1 MKNTHETF
9 FVDDALKCPT
19 SRRTA
24 INTVKKFNEHD
35 VALYAIVINS
45 GCNGASGGIGAACD
59 NRNFKK
65 VSIARGPTRGEVETA
80 EVRNEAITFI

>member
-1 MKNTHETF
+1 MKNTYETF
-9 FVDDALKCPT
+9 FVNEELMCPT
-19 SRRTA
+19 SRRKA
-24 INTVKKFNEHD
+24 IRTVKKFNEHE
-35 VALYAIVINS
+35 VALYAIVINR

-80 EVRNEAITFI
+80 EVIN

>member
-1 MKNTHETF
+1 MKK
-9 FVDDALKCPT
+9 L
-19 SRRTA
+19 
-24 INTVKKFNEHD
+24 NEHD
-35 VALYAIVINS
+35 VGLYAIVINR

-80 EVRNEAITFI
+80 EVRNEVIIFIQNTPSMHLYRMI